1 MLANKKNQELADK
14 LVQQSTEAVIEGRS
28 LWQDAR
34 RRFFRNK
41 AAVASLIILFFIVL
55 FITFAPMLMPFSF

>member
-1 MLANKKNQELADK
+1 MLNNKKNQELAEK
-14 LVQQSTEAVIEGRS
+14 LAEQNADLILEGRS

-41 AAVASLIILFFIVL
+41 AAVASLIILFFL
-55 FITFAPMLMPFSF
+55 RT

>member
-1 MLANKKNQELADK
+1 MVK
-14 LVQQSTEAVIEGRS
+14 QQKEVAQFAEDLEIKGRS

-41 AAVASLIILFFIVL
+41 AAVASMII
-55 FITFAPMLMPFSF
+55 